1 MYKSCKIKKHDIN
14 NKSFNEI
21 VLCLFYSLNVR
32 IRHEGKQPMAL
43 VGANFPEIKT
53 PAETGEI
60 INTPVK
66 DLLEQFKADR
76 ESSQRELEMDTGNTK
91 SKHPTSLL
99 KEVRFSR
106 IVFV

>member
-1 MYKSCKIKKHDIN
+1 MQNKNKKYDISKN
-14 NKSFNEI
+14 SLNEPG
-21 VLCLFYSLNVR
+21 LYLFYSLNVR

-76 ESSQRELEMDTGNTK
+76 ESSQKELEMDTGNTK

-99 KEVRFSR
+99 KEVSFSR